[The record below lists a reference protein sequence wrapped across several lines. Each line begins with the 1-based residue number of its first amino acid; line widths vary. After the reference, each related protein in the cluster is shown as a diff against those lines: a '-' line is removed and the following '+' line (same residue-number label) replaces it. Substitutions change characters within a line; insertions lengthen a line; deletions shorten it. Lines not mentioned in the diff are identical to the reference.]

1 MFHSTLISFWA
12 KHGPAIPS
20 LLIRT
25 VTPDE
30 LTLLHFLFITIAGLG
45 IFMGCYLIAFKKGH
59 NVFMGIHVLA
69 MAFIL
74 LELTLLW
81 WDGNMHIPKIPFMS
95 SLLFV
100 LGPSL
105 TLYLEHK
112 IFTHR
117 KLKTQMALLFFSIF
131 FLSFFLLLLVT
142 NSENGETTRS
152 FKNGVALFLDSSTI
166 KSIYSLFFLGL
177 MVRSYTRYR
186 FQLEVLD
193 RKWSGLLISFFI
205 VLTLLSLARTFFEDE
220 LGMDNIARFILAYF
234 CSVFILMLSIL
245 LYFMPQLVT
254 APISKRIELFKPR
267 EKYQNSGLTSA
278 MSHSLKQQLLVA
290 MEQKVYLDPTISL
303 ESLAK
308 KLNTDRYSL
317 SQVINQEFNSNF
329 YEFIN
334 DHRIGECM
342 AMIHNNPVQ
351 PDSIADLIYN
361 SGFNNKVSFYKAFKK
376 KNKMTPAQ
384 YIKSLGGN

>member
-1 MFHSTLISFWA
+1 
-12 KHGPAIPS
+12 
-20 LLIRT
+20 
-25 VTPDE
+25 
-30 LTLLHFLFITIAGLG
+30 
-45 IFMGCYLIAFKKGH
+45 
-59 NVFMGIHVLA
+59 
-69 MAFIL
+69 
-74 LELTLLW
+74 
-81 WDGNMHIPKIPFMS
+81 
-95 SLLFV
+95 LFV

-220 LGMDNIARFILAYF
+220 LGMDNIVRFILAYF